1 MKGIILAGGIGS
13 RLYPINQVVS
23 KQLLPVY
30 DKPMI
35 YYPLATL
42 MQAGI
47 RDILLISSPSQIASF
62 QHLLASGEQWGLKIS
77 YMVQPKAEGIAQA
90 FIIAEEFIDSGN
102 VALILGDNLFYGESF
117 SDNLGLLE
125 PSGATVFAYKIKN
138 PQRYGVVEFDENM
151 QARSIEEKPK
161 HPKSSYA
168 VTGLYFYDSQVV
180 QFAKELKPSVRG
192 ELEISE
198 INQKYLEQNQ
208 LTVKILGKGTAWL
221 DTGTATSLLDASNFV
236 RTIEERQGFK
246 IACLEEIA
254 LENSWIDKI
263 QLKQSLEKLNFNNS
277 YKDYLLSLLEST

>member
-180 QFAKELKPSVRG
+180 QFAKELKPSARG